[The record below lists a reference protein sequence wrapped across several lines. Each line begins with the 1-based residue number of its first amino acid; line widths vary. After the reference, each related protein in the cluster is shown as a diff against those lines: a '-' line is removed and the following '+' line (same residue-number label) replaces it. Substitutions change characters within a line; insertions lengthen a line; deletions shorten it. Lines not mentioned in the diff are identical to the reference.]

1 MVEPPGALRSV
12 RSAGRTGAGR
22 EAAVLR
28 VLVGVAVVL
37 LGIWVLMGLLG
48 WIVKGLFW
56 LVLAGI
62 VVLVGSA
69 LVGSGRGRT

>member
-1 MVEPPGALRSV
+1 M
-12 RSAGRTGAGR
+12 
-22 EAAVLR
+22 LR

-62 VVLVGSA
+62 VVLAGFA

>member
-1 MVEPPGALRSV
+1 M
-12 RSAGRTGAGR
+12 
-22 EAAVLR
+22 LR
-28 VLVGVAVVL
+28 VLVGLAVVL

-56 LVLAGI
+56 LALVAI
-62 VVLVGSA
+62 VVLAGSA